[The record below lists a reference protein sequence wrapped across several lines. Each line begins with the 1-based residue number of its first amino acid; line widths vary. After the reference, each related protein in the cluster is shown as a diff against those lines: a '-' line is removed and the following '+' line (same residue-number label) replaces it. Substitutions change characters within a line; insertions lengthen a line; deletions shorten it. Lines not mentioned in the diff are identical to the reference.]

1 MLFAPVDN
9 WRAPPPEPHVASW
22 LQTHVF
28 AHRGVHGPGVCEN
41 SPAAFAAAIDA
52 GLGIECDV
60 RRTAD
65 ERAVVFHDA
74 TLDRLAGRTG
84 QLDQMGIGDITQ
96 VPLSIG
102 GELVPTL
109 RDVLDQVAG
118 KVPLLLELKS
128 ERGRSVHRLCRA
140 VRRDLEGYVG
150 SVAVM
155 SFDPRVGA
163 WFAGRAQHVL
173 RGLVVTEENS
183 RTLSGTVKRNM
194 ALWHA
199 RAQFLAYD
207 VRDLPSGFAAA
218 QRKRGLPLLTW
229 TVSSPSLRER
239 AADYAD
245 APIAE
250 GAGLSQNRAASP
262 S

>member
-1 MLFAPVDN
+1 MLLALPDRWF
-9 WRAPPPEPHVASW
+9 APPPDAQAAGW
-22 LQTHVF
+22 LRGQAY
-28 AHRGVHGPGVCEN
+28 AHRGLHGEGVAEN
-41 SPAAFAAAIDA
+41 SPAAFAAAIAA

-74 TLDRLAGRTG
+74 TLDRLAGRPGT
-84 QLDQMGIGDITQ
+84 LDALTVGEITK
-96 VPLSIG
+96 VPLAIG

-118 KVPLLLELKS
+118 RGPRLLDLKS
-128 ERGRSVHRLCRA
+128 DRNRSVHRLCRA
-140 VRRDLEGYVG
+140 VRRDLEGYRG
-150 SVAVM
+150 PVAVM
-155 SFDPRVGA
+155 SFDPRVGT
-163 WFAGRAQHVL
+163 WFAARAPHVL

-183 RTLSGTVKRNM
+183 RTFSGTVRRHI
-194 ALWHA
+194 ALWTA

-207 VRDLPSGFAAA
+207 VRDLPSTFAAA
-218 QRKRGLPLLTW
+218 QRRRGLPLLTW
-229 TVSSPSLRER
+229 TVSSPALRQR

-250 GAGLSQNRAASP
+250 GQGLAKAAGAA
-262 S
+262 

>member
-1 MLFAPVDN
+1 LPFALVDA
-9 WRAPPPEPHVASW
+9 WRAPPPDPQVAGWLRDHVY
-22 LQTHVF
+22 
-28 AHRGVHGPGVCEN
+28 AHRGLHSTQVCEN
-41 SPAAFAAAIDA
+41 SHAAFASAIEA

-74 TLDRLAGRTG
+74 TLDRLAGREG
-84 QLDQMGIGDITQ
+84 RLDRMAIGEVTQ
-96 VPLSIG
+96 VPLTIG

-118 KVPLLLELKS
+118 QVPLLLELKVD
-128 ERGRSVHRLCRA
+128 RNRSVHRLCRA
-140 VRRDLEGYVG
+140 VRRDLEGYRG
-150 SVAVM
+150 PLAVM

-163 WFAGRAQHVL
+163 WFASRAPHVL

-183 RTLSGTVKRNM
+183 RTFSGTVKRHM

-207 VRDLPSGFAAA
+207 VRDLPSTFAAR
-218 QRKRGLPLLTW
+218 QKKRGLPLLTW

-239 AADYAD
+239 ALEYAD

-250 GAGLSQNRAASP
+250 GPGLAKAAGQP
-262 S
+262 